1 LIQELEWARI
11 RKIWVLMINYIR
23 DPKTKPIPFK
33 ETDLIKLSFD
43 DIEREAEKPMTAE
56 EVEKLFPKTLKPIKK

>member
-1 LIQELEWARI
+1 
-11 RKIWVLMINYIR
+11 MINYIR

-43 DIEREAEKPMTAE
+43 DIEREAEKPMTAD